1 MFQLIL
7 CEEVCSPL
15 GEGWGEMYI
24 CPMNNEQAVDDL
36 GIHPA
41 LRTVAKVISYV
52 FHPLFVPV
60 YFGWFLVYVLHL
72 FPALDPFRKTILIVQ
87 FFVSYTLLPLATVL
101 IAKALGFIQT
111 IYLKTQKDRIIPYI
125 ATMIFYFWMWY
136 VSKNLGFPK
145 ESVVFS
151 LAAFLAICLG
161 VFFNTYFKVSM
172 HTLSMGVII
181 TWFFIVSLNSSL
193 NFGPYLSIALLIA
206 GLVSSARLVNSDHR
220 PFEVYAGLL
229 LGAVAQIIAWLFI

>member
-1 MFQLIL
+1 MD
-7 CEEVCSPL
+7 
-15 GEGWGEMYI
+15 
-24 CPMNNEQAVDDL
+24 NEQAVESNL
-36 GIHPA
+36 HFHPA
-41 LRTVAKVISYV
+41 LRTTAKVISYI

-60 YFGWFLVYVLHL
+60 YFGWFLIYVLRL
-72 FPALDPFRKTILIVQ
+72 FPALDPFRKTMLIIQ

-101 IAKALGFIQT
+101 IAKALGFVQT
-111 IYLKTQKDRIIPYI
+111 VYLKTQKDRIIPYM

-145 ESVVFS
+145 ELVVFS
-151 LAAFLAICLG
+151 LAVFLATAFG

-172 HTLSMGVII
+172 HALSMGVII
-181 TWFFIVSLNSSL
+181 TWFFIFSFNSSI

-206 GLVSSARLVNSDHR
+206 GLVCTARLINADHR

-229 LGAVAQIIAWLFI
+229 IGAGAQTIAWIFI